1 MIEKEYKE
9 KLTLVKK
16 CILFMVVSII
26 LFLVIY
32 INV

>member
-1 MIEKEYKE
+1 MTEKEYKE

-32 INV
+32 TNV